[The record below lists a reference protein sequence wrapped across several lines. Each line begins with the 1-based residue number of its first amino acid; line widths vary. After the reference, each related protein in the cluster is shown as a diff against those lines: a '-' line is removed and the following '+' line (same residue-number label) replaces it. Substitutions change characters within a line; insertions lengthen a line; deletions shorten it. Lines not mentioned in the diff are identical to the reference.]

1 MFTPSEEL
9 VKLFKKSKI
18 NLVVLNLGEG
28 CVAIDGNL
36 FKTLVKD
43 KGMNDRVFFLSILP
57 EDSHCRICFEGL
69 FKDDI
74 MHSSIKMSKNLLLAI
89 YTLMKEVDEW
99 HMKGKIK
106 DVLHALAESFSE
118 EVK

>member
-18 NLVVLNLGEG
+18 NLDIFNLAEG

-36 FKTLVKD
+36 FKTLIEDKD
-43 KGMNDRVFFLSILP
+43 MNERVFFLSISP
-57 EDSHCRICFEGL
+57 EDSDCRICFEGL

-99 HMKGKIK
+99 HMKKNIK
-106 DVLHALAESFSE
+106 FVLESLAKSFSE